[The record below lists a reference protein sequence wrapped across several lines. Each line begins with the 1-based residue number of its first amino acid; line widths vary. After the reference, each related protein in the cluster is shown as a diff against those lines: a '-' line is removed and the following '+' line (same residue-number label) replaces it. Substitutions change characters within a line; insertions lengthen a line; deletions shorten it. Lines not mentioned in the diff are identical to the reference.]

1 MTRRRRRL
9 IRDALLAVLIAFIL
23 FGHGNWRSFWQSD
36 ERH

>member
-23 FGHGNWRSFWQSD
+23 FGAWKLALVLAVR
-36 ERH
+36 